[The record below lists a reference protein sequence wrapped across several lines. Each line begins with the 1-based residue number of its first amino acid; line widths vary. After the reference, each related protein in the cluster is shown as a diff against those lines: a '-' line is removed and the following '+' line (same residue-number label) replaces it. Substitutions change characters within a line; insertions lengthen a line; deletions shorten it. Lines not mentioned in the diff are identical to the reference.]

1 MHVLQHYYIDYMIYK
16 ALLAGMYCYM
26 LNHFTLSYMRL
37 HAFTS
42 VYTKKQ
48 VLHAHG
54 KDPGISKSQ
63 GPAVEH
69 VTLVFS
75 CKRL

>member
-1 MHVLQHYYIDYMIYK
+1 MHVMQYYYINYMIYK

-26 LNHFTLSYMRL
+26 LNCFTLSYMLL

-48 VLHAHG
+48 VLHAHLQ
-54 KDPGISKSQ
+54 DPSILKST
-63 GPAVEH
+63 GPADEH
-69 VTLVFS
+69 VSLP
-75 CKRL
+75 